1 MPSSARASAEGKP
14 GQEARRFMTAGQG
27 PRRPLPATFE
37 RTIQQRLRRR
47 VMDDPLGVMPKVR
60 CRQRAV
66 RRVKRPTSGV
76 GVRS

>member
-1 MPSSARASAEGKP
+1 
-14 GQEARRFMTAGQG
+14 
-27 PRRPLPATFE
+27 
-37 RTIQQRLRRR
+37 
-47 VMDDPLGVMPKVR
+47 MDDPLGVMPKVR